1 MSLIDTLTAFCENQ
15 YHSYGECK
23 PCSHPSGKC
32 SGGCRNCSEEVNY
45 HRGNGRSDYNC
56 QKFIYYYVCR
66 YSWKYCSEMIYALES
81 IDCRKYPEFH
91 ILSIGCGGAPD
102 LTALGHIIKPGIPIS
117 YQGYDKNPYWQPVHT
132 AIQQY
137 MHSRGYCNITFQNR
151 DIFEAFQERSQ
162 PVSYD
167 NYNPVVYRCY
177 NMVVLE
183 YLISHFPTE
192 KRDIMTEKLF
202 DGLIQCILPHR
213 VNYSPFLI
221 IINDIDHEDVIKY
234 FDRLIQ
240 KLLNSGYHFTVL
252 KRFFKREKETNRKNR
267 FEIPS
272 NIKQIFNCAIK
283 CTSAQMIVEVR

>member
-1 MSLIDTLTAFCENQ
+1 MSLIDTLAAFCENQ

-23 PCSHPSGKC
+23 PCSHPSGMC
-32 SGGCRNCSEEVNY
+32 SGSCRNCSEEVNY
-45 HRGNGRSDYNC
+45 HRGNGRLDYNC

-102 LTALGHIIKPGIPIS
+102 LMALGHIINCQTNIS
-117 YQGYDKNPYWQPVHT
+117 YNGYDKNSYWKPVHT

-137 MHSRGYCNITFQNR
+137 MNSRGYYNINFQNR
-151 DIFEAFQERSQ
+151 DIFEAFQEKSG
-162 PVSYD
+162 PISYD
-167 NYNPVVYRCY
+167 NHNSVVYRCY

-183 YLISHFPTE
+183 YLISHFPLE

-202 DGLIQCILPHR
+202 DGLIQYILPHR
-213 VNYSPFLI
+213 VSNSPFLI
-221 IINDIDHEDVIKY
+221 IINDIDHITVIKY
-234 FDRLIQ
+234 FDRLIH
-240 KLLNSGYHFTVL
+240 KLQNSRYQFTVFTH
-252 KRFFKREKETNRKNR
+252 FFNRGKEINRNR

-272 NIKQIFNCAIK
+272 SIKQVFNCAVK